1 MTKYVSEFLGTAFLL
16 IIVVGSGIMGASLSG
31 GNIAI
36 ALLANSLAT
45 GAGLFILIQCLG
57 PISGAHFNP
66 AVSFIEFLWGRL
78 KKKDLLLYVIAQ
90 LTGGIIGVFI
100 THVIFDHTVF
110 EISTNDRA
118 QMHLYI
124 SEVVATFGLICTIA
138 LAGRK
143 HVEFA
148 PISVAA
154 YITGAYWFTRVAST
168 SDPDFI
174 NYKVNSSSTPFISGS
189 LKVYVNG
196 LRLTASASIYIPGH
210 LVNDPWTLLTYTEDS
225 SNGIFQLSTALS
237 EEDIIRIDYDI
248 SYV

>member
-154 YITGAYWFTRVAST
+154 YITGAYWFTSST
-168 SDPDFI
+168 SFANPAVTVARMLTNTFCGIAPNGVVYFI
-174 NYKVNSSSTPFISGS
+174 GAQVLGALLAYFLLRNSKLIKG
-189 LKVYVNG
+189 
-196 LRLTASASIYIPGH
+196 
-210 LVNDPWTLLTYTEDS
+210 
-225 SNGIFQLSTALS
+225 
-237 EEDIIRIDYDI
+237 
-248 SYV
+248 